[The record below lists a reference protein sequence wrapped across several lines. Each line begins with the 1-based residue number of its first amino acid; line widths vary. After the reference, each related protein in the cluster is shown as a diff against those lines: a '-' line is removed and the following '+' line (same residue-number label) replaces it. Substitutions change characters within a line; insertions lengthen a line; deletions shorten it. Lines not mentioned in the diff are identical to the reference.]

1 VKNNQVHL
9 QEKTMAIIRDIHLN
23 LETSHVMRREGIRKY
38 GSVKQDITTLIHELL
53 AEVET
58 NRLLEPAIAYEIYPV
73 TEINKQQLSVAGVK
87 LHGSLFAS
95 VLPNAEELAV
105 LLCTIGPRLESRV
118 TEYLGRREPLRGTLL
133 DGIGSAAVDSLA
145 QAACRAVTKIALIHQ
160 QQASSP
166 FSPGMPDFPITEQK
180 QLFQLIPAEQ
190 IGVSL
195 SASGVMVPLKS
206 VSMVI
211 GIGQGMLVRTQAEVC
226 RRCNLSRTC
235 HYRFVK

>member
-1 VKNNQVHL
+1 M
-9 QEKTMAIIRDIHLN
+9 TIIRDIHLN
-23 LETSHVMRREGIRKY
+23 LETSQMMRREGIRKY
-38 GSVKQDITTLIHELL
+38 GSVKPEIITLINEQLV
-53 AEVET
+53 EVESSH
-58 NRLLEPAIAYEIYPV
+58 LLEPAIAYEIYPV
-73 TEINKQQLSVAGVK
+73 TEINKQRLSLAGIE

-95 VLPNAEELAV
+95 VIPSAEELAV
-105 LLCTIGPRLESRV
+105 VLCTIGPKLESRV
-118 TEYLGRREPLRGTLL
+118 TEYLGKGEPLRGMLL

-145 QAACRAVTKIALIHQ
+145 QEACRVITKAASSHQ

-166 FSPGMPDFPITEQK
+166 FSPGMPDFHITEQK
-180 QLFQLIPAEQ
+180 QLFRLIPAKQ

-226 RRCNLSRTC
+226 RLCNLSRTC